1 MTRKIFRNIFL
12 MSMAIFFLCV
22 MVLTAVVYAYVGGR
36 RSDELRSGLK
46 WVQAAMESGNRD
58 FLAQAGEI
66 REMRVTW
73 LDAQGT
79 VLYDSTADPT
89 TMDNH
94 STRPEVQQAQAE
106 GYGESVRFSDTI
118 RQRTFNCAVRLQDGT
133 ILRVSGIQYTLG
145 AIILS
150 MFTQIVVLLVLAI
163 LLSAVLS
170 ARVSRMVLEPINRL
184 NLTEAD
190 ERDVYPE
197 LRPLVQRI
205 NRQSRQIQGQM
216 TTLQRAHEKQDRMR
230 REFTANVSHELKT
243 PLTTISGS
251 AEILQAGLVKPED
264 VPRFAGHIY
273 NEAQRMISLV
283 NDILRLSQ
291 LDQQEE
297 IPDRERVELYS
308 LCAEQMTRLR
318 PLAARNRIRLIQ
330 QGGPAWVC
338 GVPGMLEEIIYNLCD
353 NAVKYNREGG
363 LVTVTTEASAEGV
376 RLTVADTGIGI
387 PQQEQ
392 ARIFE
397 RFYRV
402 DKSHSRSMGGTGLG
416 LSIVKHA
423 AQLHQA
429 TIHIDSRLHHGTTV
443 EVLFPPEMQSTENE
457 QT

>member
-1 MTRKIFRNIFL
+1 

-46 WVQAAMESGNRD
+46 WMQAAMESGDRD
-58 FLAQAGEI
+58 FLVQAGEI

-73 LDAQGT
+73 MDASGN
-79 VLYDSTADPT
+79 VMYDSAADPE
-89 TMDNH
+89 TMSNH
-94 STRPEVQQAQAE
+94 AARPEVQKALSG
-106 GYGESVRFSDTI
+106 GYGESVRFSDTL

-133 ILRVSGIQYTLG
+133 VLRVSGIQYTVG
-145 AIILS
+145 TIILS

-163 LLSAVLS
+163 VLAAVMSAQ
-170 ARVSRMVLEPINRL
+170 VSRMVLEPINRL

-251 AEILQAGLVKPED
+251 AEILQAGLVKAED

-297 IPDRERVELYS
+297 IPHRERVELYG
-308 LCAEQMTRLR
+308 LCAEQIARLR
-318 PLAARNRIRLIQ
+318 PLAARNRVRLIQ
-330 QGGPAWVC
+330 QGEPAWVC

-353 NAVKYNREGG
+353 NAVKYNREDG
-363 LVTVTTEASAEGV
+363 LVTVTTKADAEGV
-376 RLTVADTGIGI
+376 RLTVTDTGIGI

-402 DKSHSRSMGGTGLG
+402 DKSHSRAMGGTGLG

-423 AQLHQA
+423 VQLHQA

-443 EVLFPPEMQSTENE
+443 EVRFPAEVPSTDDK
-457 QT
+457 TT